1 MIADSKLGTVE
12 EFIFEYGEYLIGQDS
27 QCDIRLVD
35 RAASRK
41 HARLFFDASGLRVE
55 DLGSANGTFLG
66 GQRIESP
73 HELGAGTLRIGRCK
87 VIVVIDDQA
96 HSDRAE
102 SARLRVAVL
111 HPGLASHDS
120 CSFKDTREVTGDGTP
135 IDRSGDAEE
144 RRADSAQITYRIPSM
159 TEEASVKAAIDAD
172 SHPKLAL
179 SVGAEI
185 EFFTARSTKRL
196 LRLKSISG
204 QGGVYFFRDQQS
216 SGTSL
221 CLTAER
227 LSQHLEERSARV
239 MGCSVA

>member
-1 MIADSKLGTVE
+1 MIADSKLGTIE
-12 EFIFEYGEYLIGQDS
+12 EYTFEYGEYLVGQNS

-35 RAASRK
+35 PSASRK
-41 HARLFFDASGLRVE
+41 HARLIFDASGLSVE

-73 HELGAGTLRIGRCK
+73 HEFGAGTLRIGRCK
-87 VIVVIDDQA
+87 LVVVIDDQA
-96 HSDRAE
+96 HSDCAE

-111 HPGLASHDS
+111 HPGKCSHDS
-120 CSFKDTREVTGDGTP
+120 NSFKETGELTGRGAP
-135 IDRSGDAEE
+135 IDGSGDAEE
-144 RRADSAQITYRIPSM
+144 GRADSAQTTYRFPSK
-159 TEEASVKAAIDAD
+159 TEAASVTATTDAD
-172 SHPKLAL
+172 SGSHLAL

-185 EFFTARSTKRL
+185 EFYTARATKRV

-204 QGGVYFFRDQQS
+204 QGGVYFFRDQES

-239 MGCSVA
+239 MDRSAA